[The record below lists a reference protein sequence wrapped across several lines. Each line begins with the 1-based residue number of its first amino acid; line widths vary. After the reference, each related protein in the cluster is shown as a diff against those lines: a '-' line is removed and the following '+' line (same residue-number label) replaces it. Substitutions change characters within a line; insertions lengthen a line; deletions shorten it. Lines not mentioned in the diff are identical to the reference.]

1 MKTYINPPSSE
12 WNSLIER
19 PNFPA
24 ENLDEKV
31 RGIIAKVKT
40 EGDAALRQFSKAF
53 DKVELTE
60 LKVTEAEIEFAVS
73 QISDEL
79 KDAIAVAA
87 KNIRTFHES
96 QKSAEAEV
104 ETMPGITCW
113 RQSVAIENV
122 GLYIP
127 GGTAPLFSTILMLA
141 IPAQIAGCKRLVL
154 CTPPDKNGNINPA
167 ILYTASYLGISE
179 IYKVGGAQAIAA
191 LAFGTESIANVNK
204 IFGPGNQFVTKAK
217 ELVQQ
222 NGVAIDMPAGPSEVL
237 IIADENADA
246 DFVASDLLSQAEHG
260 VDSQVVLVTNDADL
274 IEKVEIAL
282 QQQLQQLPR
291 MEFAKKA
298 LENSFSVVLDTMY
311 DCIDFSNLYAPEH
324 LIFAVK
330 NSISYV
336 GEIQNAGSVFLGN
349 YSCESAGD
357 YASGTNHTLP
367 TNGYARSYSGVS
379 LDSFVKKITFQK
391 ITKMGLQNI
400 GKTIEVMAEAE
411 QLFAHKN
418 AVSIRLKKIQDE
430 MSITEKSFQNR

>member
-19 PNFPA
+19 PSFPA

-31 RGIIAKVKT
+31 RGIIAKVRT
-40 EGDAALRQFSKAF
+40 EGDAALRQFSKEF
-53 DKVELTE
+53 DKVEFTN
-60 LKVTEAEIEFAVS
+60 LKVSSVEIEYAIS
-73 QISDEL
+73 QVSDEL
-79 KDAIAVAA
+79 KEAISVAA
-87 KNIRTFHES
+87 KNIKTFHES
-96 QKSAEAEV
+96 QKSTETEV

-113 RQSVAIENV
+113 RQNVAIENV

-167 ILYTASYLGISE
+167 ILYTASFLGITE

-191 LAFGTESIANVNK
+191 LAFGTESISKVNK

-222 NGVAIDMPAGPSEVL
+222 SGVAIDMPAGPSEVL

-282 QQQLQQLPR
+282 QEQLQQLPR

-298 LENSFSVVLDTMY
+298 LENSFSVVLDTIY

-324 LIFAVK
+324 LILAVQ
-330 NSISYV
+330 NSVSYV

-391 ITKMGLQNI
+391 ITKTGLQNI
-400 GKTIEVMAEAE
+400 GKTIEIMAEAE

-418 AVSIRLKKIQDE
+418 AVSIRLKKIEDE
-430 MSITEKSFQNR
+430 K